1 MADTIGS
8 HSVVLNAQ
16 VDGLV
21 AGMRKGTGA
30 ISEFHR
36 EQGKAAASFQT
47 GSKAASRFGVVVGQ
61 AGMQVQDLAV
71 QIAGGQSK
79 LLALAQQGSQLLSVF
94 GPTGAIAGAVLA
106 VGALGLRMLDTSQ
119 ATKEVKDRTDELV
132 ESYKSLV
139 SARRDAFFAKVSPI
153 EQEGI
158 LTRELE
164 ANARAAA
171 KAEADLAVGRERMA
185 RASQMGRGDRVTS
198 FPTAEAQKGYEN
210 AIKRFGT
217 AEAKAFGGV
226 SMSGAEYGELAVKQ
240 IEEAQLKL
248 NALTEDNLKKEK
260 EIAAIRKK
268 SADEAVESSFG
279 FAKKQLDTFLQKGDV
294 ERVNR
299 KIEGQKL
306 QEMYKRAETITDKLR
321 PIEKMKREA
330 KGIGEIPDRFLSP
343 EDKRAAIDAMI
354 KPTALPQALQVNA
367 GASAL
372 GGTVGEGGAVLE
384 AQRQLA
390 KSARE
395 QTDILRRMLQLWST
409 GSN

>member
-36 EQGKAAASFQT
+36 EQGKAAASFQE
-47 GSKAASRFGVVVGQ
+47 GSKAASRFGVVAGQ
-61 AGMQVQDLAV
+61 AGYQVQDFAV
-71 QIAGGQSK
+71 QIAGGQN
-79 LLALAQQGSQLLSVF
+79 AMVAFAQQGSQMLGVF
-94 GPTGAIAGAVLA
+94 GAGGAIAGAALA
-106 VGALGLRMLDTSQ
+106 VGVLAMRLLDIGQ
-119 ATKEVKDRTDELV
+119 ATKEVKDRTDELTA
-132 ESYKSLV
+132 SYKSLA
-139 SARRDAFFAKVSPI
+139 SARRYAFLANISPF
-153 EQEGI
+153 EHEAV
-158 LTRELE
+158 LVKDLE
-164 ANARAAA
+164 ANARAVARAQADISMGRTLMA
-171 KAEADLAVGRERMA
+171 KASG
-185 RASQMGRGDRVTS
+185 MGWGDREFL
-198 FPTAEAQKGYEN
+198 FPSADALKKYTETK
-210 AIKRFGT
+210 KKFGT
-217 AEAKAFGGV
+217 AEAGDFGGQAFGG
-226 SMSGAEYGELAVKQ
+226 
-240 IEEAQLKL
+240 AQLGEKAAEMIEKSQL
-248 NALTEDNLKKEK
+248 VVNALTEDNLKKEK

-294 ERVNR
+294 ERANR

-330 KGIGEIPDRFLSP
+330 EEIGKIPDKILSS

-372 GGTVGEGGAVLE
+372 GGTVGEGGMVLDIQKNILRSVE
-384 AQRQLA
+384 ETVSVL
-390 KSARE
+390 RE
-395 QTDILRRMLQLWST
+395 QLRIIAGT
-409 GSN
+409 